1 MNCMSLQIACNES
14 SRSLAS
20 ARGYRDLFK
29 GLLKRAK
36 QEQAQDWI
44 QALPEAIDLERN
56 AVRKLSATHYN
67 LSRRLKRL
75 QREKN
80 QSS

>member
-1 MNCMSLQIACNES
+1 MNCTPLQIAFNES
-14 SRSLAS
+14 SRLLAC
-20 ARGYRDLFK
+20 ARAYRDLFK

-44 QALPEAIDLERN
+44 QALPEAIDRERN
-56 AVRKLSATHYN
+56 AVRKLSAAHYN

-80 QSS
+80 